1 MAATHIETERKYEGG
16 AAETRLNPSGL
27 PGVSGVVPAPDEE
40 LDAVYYDTA
49 DLRLLA
55 HGTTLR
61 KRAGGHDEGWHLKR
75 GKGDD
80 RREEIQLPTTD
91 DDVVPEE
98 LHVRVKALARG
109 KPLVPVL
116 RMRTRRE
123 REHLV
128 DGHGAAVAEIAR
140 DHVAAEIL
148 DAARPGGRRPAGR
161 RRAGARGS
169 GAAPGTGSAGED
181 APGRIVSWA
190 ELEVELENGAEGA
203 AAKSLLDAVEK
214 QLASDGW
221 QRSASASKTA
231 RVFADGHHTRATP
244 RPPRA
249 GSAGQVVHDRL
260 VEQVRVL
267 VATDPGVRLDE
278 EEAVHDMRVAAR
290 RLRSLLRSYQR
301 LFDRA
306 VTDPVADELRW
317 LGRVLGDARDHEVL
331 AARLTGR
338 ADDLRLADATGA
350 TAADLAD
357 TGARIHATE
366 LRSYGLARAA
376 ALAELDKRRYYRLL
390 DNLAAMA
397 ADPPLRARADHD
409 ARPELRRTLRREQ
422 RRLADRVAAARSA
435 PVGPEGDAA
444 LHAARKAAKRARYAG
459 ETAQAFAP
467 AAKRFAKRTKDV
479 QRLLG
484 EHQDAVVARSA
495 VRRMA
500 VEARAAGADS
510 FAYGLL
516 YAAEDRA
523 AADSAARLPKAWK
536 RAKAGKLTRV

>member
-1 MAATHIETERKYEGG
+1 MGPVWMGTHPCMAATHIETERKYEGG
-16 AAETRLNPSGL
+16 AADTRLDPCDL

-91 DDVVPEE
+91 DDDVPEE

-128 DGHGAAVAEIAR
+128 DGHGTAVAEIAR

-148 DAARPGGRRPAGR
+148 DAARPGGRRPTGR
-161 RRAGARGS
+161 RRS
-169 GAAPGTGSAGED
+169 GED

-190 ELEVELENGAEGA
+190 ELEVELENDAEGTA
-203 AAKSLLDAVEK
+203 ATALLDAVEK
-214 QLASDGW
+214 QLLSAGW

-231 RVFADGHHTRATP
+231 RVFADGHHTQAAP

-290 RLRSLLRSYQR
+290 RLRSLLRSYRR

-306 VTDPVADELRW
+306 VTDPVAEELRW
-317 LGRVLGDARDHEVL
+317 LGRVLSGARDHQVL
-331 AARLTGR
+331 AARLTAS
-338 ADDLRLADATGA
+338 ADRLRLADATGA

-357 TGARIHATE
+357 TGARIHVTE
-366 LRSYGLARAA
+366 SAAYDKARVAA
-376 ALAELDKRRYYRLL
+376 VAELDKRRYYRLL
-390 DNLAAMA
+390 DSLAAMA
-397 ADPPLRARADHD
+397 ANPPLRARADHD
-409 ARPELRRTLRREQ
+409 ARPELRRTLKDEQ
-422 RRLADRVAAARSA
+422 RRLAERIAAARSA
-435 PVGPEGDAA
+435 PVGVEGDAA

-459 ETAQAFAP
+459 ETAESFAP
-467 AAKRFAKRTKDV
+467 AAKRFAKRAKDV

-500 VEARAAGADS
+500 AEARAAGADS

-516 YAAEDRA
+516 YAAEDQA
-523 AADSAARLPKAWK
+523 AADAAARLPKVWR
-536 RAKAGKLTRV
+536 RAKAAKLSRV

>member
-1 MAATHIETERKYEGG
+1 MAATRIETERKYEGG
-16 AAETRLNPSGL
+16 AADIRLDPSGL

-80 RREEIQLPTTD
+80 RREEIQVPTTD

-128 DGHGAAVAEIAR
+128 DGQGGAVAEIAR

-148 DAARPGGRRPAGR
+148 DAARPGGRRPPGR
-161 RRAGARGS
+161 RTGS
-169 GAAPGTGSAGED
+169 GAAGSGGGK
-181 APGRIVSWA
+181 APGRILSWA
-190 ELEVELENGAEGA
+190 ELEVELENDAEGKEA
-203 AAKSLLDAVEK
+203 AALLDAVEK
-214 QLASDGW
+214 QLVSGGW
-221 QRSASASKTA
+221 HRSASASKTA
-231 RVFADGHHTRATP
+231 RVFADGPGRAAPRTP
-244 RPPRA
+244 RK

-278 EEAVHDMRVAAR
+278 DEAVHDMRVAAR
-290 RLRSLLRSYQR
+290 RLRSLLRSYRR
-301 LFDRA
+301 LFDRS

-331 AARLTGR
+331 AARLTAG
-338 ADDLRLADATGA
+338 ADRLRLADATGA

-357 TGARIHATE
+357 AGARIHATE
-366 LRSYGLARAA
+366 GRAYDKAREAA
-376 ALAELDKRRYYRLL
+376 VVELDKRRYYRLL
-390 DNLAAMA
+390 DTLAAMA
-397 ADPPLRARADHD
+397 ADPPLRARADRE
-409 ARPELRRTLRREQ
+409 ARPELRRTLKREQ
-422 RRLADRVAAARSA
+422 RRLAERVAAARSA
-435 PVGPEGDAA
+435 PVGQEGDAA

-459 ETAQAFAP
+459 ETAQPFASG
-467 AAKRFAKRTKDV
+467 AGRFAKRTKAV

-495 VRRMA
+495 LRRMA
-500 VEARAAGADS
+500 AEARATGADS
-510 FAYGLL
+510 FAFGLL
-516 YAAEDRA
+516 YAAEDKA
-523 AADSAARLPKAWK
+523 AAEAAAKLPKTWK
-536 RAKAGKLTRV
+536 RAKKRKLSRV